1 MLELAGM
8 RTLRTGDG
16 RPAWFGWFLA
26 VGLLIGAAA
35 TAAAQSGAVRGNVVD
50 SEGQPIKGAVI
61 RAANPN
67 SRPVEIASTS
77 DARGRFAMIGLVG
90 GMWSFVAEAP
100 GFMPQQGRAMVR
112 SSVTGNASL
121 EFVLTRVTA
130 PTPTAVSR
138 QIETELAEAYALRAE
153 GKFDQAI
160 AAYQDIASKNPTL
173 TSVLLVIGDAWR
185 QRAGKDTGPGRTA
198 SLDKALATFEQ
209 ALKAEPDNERAR
221 IELALTQLA
230 RGNHEDAERMVA
242 GGAVAGASRELVYAL
257 AEVRFSKGDT
267 AGAEDL
273 FKRAAA
279 MDPVW
284 LRPRLQLGLIAFRK
298 GDKAGAAAYFQAVSA
313 ADAESP
319 EAAEARGYLKELGL

>member
-160 AAYQDIASKNPTL
+160 AAYQDIASK
-173 TSVLLVIGDAWR
+173 
-185 QRAGKDTGPGRTA
+185 
-198 SLDKALATFEQ
+198 
-209 ALKAEPDNERAR
+209 
-221 IELALTQLA
+221 
-230 RGNHEDAERMVA
+230 
-242 GGAVAGASRELVYAL
+242 
-257 AEVRFSKGDT
+257 
-267 AGAEDL
+267 
-273 FKRAAA
+273 
-279 MDPVW
+279 DP
-284 LRPRLQLGLIAFRK
+284 R
-298 GDKAGAAAYFQAVSA
+298 
-313 ADAESP
+313 
-319 EAAEARGYLKELGL
+319 